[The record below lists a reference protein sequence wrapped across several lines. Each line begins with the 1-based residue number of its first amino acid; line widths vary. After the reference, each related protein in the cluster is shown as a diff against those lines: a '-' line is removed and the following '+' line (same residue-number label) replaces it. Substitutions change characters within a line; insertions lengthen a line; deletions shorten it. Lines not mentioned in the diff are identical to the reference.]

1 MRDSR
6 GERRRLRAFLAVG
19 IAATAISLILYA
31 TDALDRVELSTVDA
45 RFSVRG
51 EQAPSA
57 EIVIVGID
65 DTTTAKLGRY
75 PFSRA
80 HHADV
85 IQALAADGARAIAYD
100 VEFIGQTVPVEDRAL
115 FNAVRDAGGVVL
127 AAEQVNARTG
137 IPPAFGGP
145 ETVESANAV
154 VGRTSVFPA
163 DPGGIYRRMDNEVD
177 GIESFP
183 LVAAEQAT
191 GEQIDPDSGLDW
203 IDFQG
208 PPGTFPIIPFS
219 EVAAGQAP
227 PGYFKDKIVVVGA
240 TKLALGDIHGTS
252 FSGGTQLMTGPE
264 IHANA
269 IATILNDFPLHESPG
284 WLTVILI
291 VVMGMVAAV
300 TGIRLAP
307 RYALLATLTAG
318 IVFVVGAQLAFN
330 AGLIVPFSYPLLAFV
345 LAGAGVL
352 GVYYVNE
359 TMERVR
365 VRDLFARFVPESVV
379 DDVLAQAGSDLRLGG
394 VRREV
399 TVLFSDLRGFTSF
412 SEGVDPERVIDIVNR
427 YLSEM
432 SEAILANGGTIAA
445 YIGDGIMAMF
455 GAPLDQPD
463 HADRALATATEMI
476 GPRLLAFNQWV
487 HSQGIDHEFR
497 MGVGLNTGEVMAGN
511 VGSERRLDYTAI
523 GDTVNTAS
531 RIEGMTKGSG
541 HQVFIADATRDALAV
556 GADGLVYV
564 DEMPVRGREQPVKLW
579 SIPS

>member
-19 IAATAISLILYA
+19 IAATAISLVLYA
-31 TDALDRVELSTVDA
+31 TEALDRIELSTVDA

-51 EQAPSA
+51 EQALPE
-57 EIVIVGID
+57 EIVIVAID

-75 PFSRA
+75 PFSRI

-85 IQALAADGARAIAYD
+85 IEALAADGARTIAYD
-100 VEFIGQTVPVEDRAL
+100 VEFIGQTVEPEDRAL

-137 IPPAFGGP
+137 VPPAFGGP

-183 LVAAEQAT
+183 LVVAERAT
-191 GEQIDPDSGLDW
+191 GKQIDPDRGLDW
-203 IDFQG
+203 IDFRG
-208 PPGTFPIIPFS
+208 PPGTFPIVSFS
-219 EVAAGQAP
+219 EVAAGQTP
-227 PGYFKDKIVVVGA
+227 PGYFEDKIVVVGA
-240 TKLALGDIHGTS
+240 TKLALGDVHGTS

-269 IATILNDFPLHESPG
+269 IATILDDFPLRRSSG
-284 WLTVILI
+284 WLNVVLI
-291 VVMGMVAAV
+291 VSMGMFAAV

-307 RYALLATLTAG
+307 RYALLATVGAG
-318 IVFVVGAQLAFN
+318 LAFVVGVQLAFN
-330 AGLIVPFSYPLLAFV
+330 SGLIVPFSYPMLAFV
-345 LAGAGVL
+345 LAGAGTL

-359 TMERVR
+359 VMERVR

-445 YIGDGIMAMF
+445 YIGDGIMAIF

-463 HADRALATATEMI
+463 HADRALATAKAMAGE
-476 GPRLLAFNQWV
+476 RLDAFNHWV

-541 HQVFIADATRDALAV
+541 HQVFIADATRDALKS
-556 GADGLVYV
+556 GAQGLVYV
-564 DEMPVRGREQPVKLW
+564 DEMPVRGREKPVKLW